1 MTNTIYETPTVS
13 VEIFS
18 IEQGFAQ
25 SNLGGQTKLVP
36 QSARMRITS
45 MTFKTAET
53 MKRLI
58 KTAAVIASV

>member
-25 SNLGGQTKLVP
+25 SNLGANQAGATVSENENHIHDL
-36 QSARMRITS
+36 
-45 MTFKTAET
+45 
-53 MKRLI
+53 
-58 KTAAVIASV
+58 

>member
-25 SNLGGQTKLVP
+25 SNPGGGKPSWCHSQ
-36 QSARMRITS
+36 R
-45 MTFKTAET
+45 E
-53 MKRLI
+53 
-58 KTAAVIASV
+58 